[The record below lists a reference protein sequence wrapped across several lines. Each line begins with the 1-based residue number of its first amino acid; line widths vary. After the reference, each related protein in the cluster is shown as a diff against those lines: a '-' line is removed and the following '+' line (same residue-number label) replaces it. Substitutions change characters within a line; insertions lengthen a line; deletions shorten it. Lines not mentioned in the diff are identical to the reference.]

1 MRKTIFPLLLAVF
14 VGITLPLPR
23 TVSASSPRLPL
34 TQLTYTG
41 PTVLAQ
47 GQPIALSAVLK
58 ANGTRPL
65 SGRAVVLS
73 VGSQSCT
80 ATTNVSGT
88 AMCVI
93 PSVSAALGKTT
104 VTASF
109 AGDTLS
115 SSAKDTKP
123 AVIFTFLSSGSFVL
137 GDRTVAS
144 ALPTTL
150 LTWWGAQW
158 QKLNSLSGGSVPAA
172 FKGFATTLST
182 TSPSC
187 GATWTSSP
195 GKSARPPASAP
206 SYMAVIVASTVTKS
220 RNTISGNSASIVIVK
235 TNPGYANN
243 PGGAG
248 IGTMV
253 ALWCHSPHV
262 PSISGS
268 GPPRK
273 EDVRE
278 A

>member
-1 MRKTIFPLLLAVF
+1 MRKTIFAFLLVF
-14 VGITLPLPR
+14 VGVTSFPPR
-23 TVSASSPRLPL
+23 TVSASSSRPLL

-65 SGRAVVLS
+65 SRRAVVLS

-93 PSVSAALGKTT
+93 TSVSAALGKTT

-109 AGDTLS
+109 AGDILS

-182 TSPSC
+182 TPPSC
-187 GATWTSSP
+187 GTTWTSSP

-206 SYMAVIVASTVTKS
+206 SYMAVIVASTV
-220 RNTISGNSASIVIVK
+220 
-235 TNPGYANN
+235 
-243 PGGAG
+243 
-248 IGTMV
+248 
-253 ALWCHSPHV
+253 L
-262 PSISGS
+262 
-268 GPPRK
+268 
-273 EDVRE
+273 E